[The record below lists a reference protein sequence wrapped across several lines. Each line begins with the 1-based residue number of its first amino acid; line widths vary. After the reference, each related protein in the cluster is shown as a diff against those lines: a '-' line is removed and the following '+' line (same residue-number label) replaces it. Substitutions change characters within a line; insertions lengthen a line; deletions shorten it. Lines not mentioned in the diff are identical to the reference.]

1 MLVQAKVRWK
11 RTFQRI
17 FLVLP
22 LLLLAACNA
31 NSGALLDEEPL
42 VIWIPQP
49 GSGGIEVTAAPLADP
64 PTPVPSPGQV
74 FYVAPNGS
82 DADDGSLATPW
93 LTIQHAVNNVA
104 PGDTIRLH
112 SGTYAGAR
120 IETSGTAAA
129 WITLAAAPGANVL
142 INTPGPNNKH
152 DSILE
157 FETWEGSET
166 VAYWL
171 VEGLEVA
178 TAPNWGIDLRGLEG
192 NHSHDFIIRNNRVH
206 DNGRDSGKSGI
217 FTGFVDNMIVEGN
230 ESYANGEHGIYL
242 SNSGDHFLVRA
253 NRLHHNN
260 NCGLHINGDLDSG
273 ADGIISDG
281 LIENN
286 IIYENGDG
294 GCSGIN
300 MDGVTDSIVRNN
312 LLYENHAGGISI
324 FQENGALC
332 SQNIRLLNN
341 TIVQAQ
347 DGRWA
352 INISAEKCINNKIFN
367 NIILTFHPWRGSIVI
382 PSPTLSGFES
392 DYNVIMDR
400 FSADDDNSVISLS
413 QWQALGFDT
422 HSIVATPAEVF
433 AASGDYHLHPQSPA
447 LDAGLTLP
455 AVEADLEGRPRPQAA
470 AYDIG
475 AYEYPAALPYKTFA
489 PAVFSENQHVES
501 TQTRIVEDD

>member
-1 MLVQAKVRWK
+1 LLA
-11 RTFQRI
+11 
-17 FLVLP
+17 
-22 LLLLAACNA
+22 LLLLAACTA
-31 NSGALLDEEPL
+31 NLETAPDEEAPAVEITL
-42 VIWIPQP
+42 PQ
-49 GSGGIEVTAAPLADP
+49 GGEFAVPAL
-64 PTPVPSPGQV
+64 PVEPAITVLSPGQV

-82 DADDGSLATPW
+82 NGDDGSSATPW
-93 LTIQHAVNNVA
+93 LTIQHAVDNVT
-104 PGDTIRLH
+104 PGDTILLR

-120 IETSGTAAA
+120 IEQSGTAAA
-129 WITLAAAPGANVL
+129 WITLAAAPGAAAL
-142 INTPGPNNKH
+142 INSPGPNNKH
-152 DSILE
+152 SSNLE
-157 FETWEGSET
+157 FETWEGDET

-178 TAPNWGIDLRGLEG
+178 AAPNWGIDLRGSEG

-217 FTGFVDNMIVEGN
+217 FTGFVDNVIVEGN
-230 ESYANGEHGIYL
+230 ESYSNGEHGIYL

-300 MDGVTDSIVRNN
+300 MDGVTATIVRNN

-324 FQENGALC
+324 FQENGAVC
-332 SQNIRLLNN
+332 SQDIQLLNN
-341 TIVQAQ
+341 TIVQAE

-352 INISAEKCINNKIFN
+352 INISDDACINNKIFN
-367 NIILTFHPWRGSIVI
+367 NIILTFHDWRGSIVI
-382 PSPTLSGFES
+382 PKSPLSGFES

-400 FSADDDNSVISLS
+400 FSADDDNSVITLS
-413 QWQALGFDT
+413 EWQALGYDS
-422 HSIVATPAEVF
+422 HSIITSPAEVF
-433 AASGDYHLHPQSPA
+433 AGPNDYHLHPKSPA

-455 AVEADLEGRPRPQAA
+455 TVKADIEGRSRPQGA

-475 AYEYPAALPYKTFA
+475 AYEFPGALSNQSFV
-489 PAVFSENQHVES
+489 PAVFSTGELVISDGTIIYTSSES
-501 TQTRIVEDD
+501 FPTTAGFGDDNSP